1 MSISGSHRCRPIE
14 TDEHRSTCYTQH
26 RSTEEVASCATVRIL
41 THEEFAAK
49 HPLLLRKTFM
59 ATVGAVCNMQ
69 TIQLCLILIN
79 PYVYYDPVRIVKPQT
94 SKTGVNIR
102 FIAACY
108 CEFEAEYET
117 KYEASIDS
125 RVTHRSTLITHQIPR
140 DPESQARAMHG
151 RILNIS
157 KEDIAEVIA
166 MNGPKKFMDTQNRV
180 EDPPS
185 INKTVAPSIDEQDTY
200 SKAEVDE
207 LVADIY
213 RAMRTADDYH
223 SKSLDDVYYPFDNS
237 ISWLTTRTDE
247 MKQDIAMIQEQHAV
261 GAGASKS
268 IAYHI
273 QPSIDAS
280 TRTSI
285 DANLRHSKIGY
296 KHSPIG
302 LMVSTTRSVMT

>member
-1 MSISGSHRCRPIE
+1 MRNDYGAIS
-14 TDEHRSTCYTQH
+14 
-26 RSTEEVASCATVRIL
+26 TV
-41 THEEFAAK
+41 
-49 HPLLLRKTFM
+49 P
-59 ATVGAVCNMQ
+59 
-69 TIQLCLILIN
+69 
-79 PYVYYDPVRIVKPQT
+79 
-94 SKTGVNIR
+94 
-102 FIAACY
+102 
-108 CEFEAEYET
+108 
-117 KYEASIDS
+117 
-125 RVTHRSTLITHQIPR
+125 
-140 DPESQARAMHG
+140 
-151 RILNIS
+151 
-157 KEDIAEVIA
+157 
-166 MNGPKKFMDTQNRV
+166 
-180 EDPPS
+180 
-185 INKTVAPSIDEQDTY
+185 EQDTY

-247 MKQDIAMIQEQHAV
+247 MKQGIAMIQEQHAV